1 MKKIILYFLLLIV
14 FNTEYKSQSITNI
27 DSLKEVYYN
36 NKKEDT
42 LKLRQSR
49 KICFYYSNNSI
60 FDSVFKY
67 AFNSLAMAKKN
78 KFPFWE
84 ASFHNVIGVTYWNK
98 GNYKEAIK
106 HYEKGLKCQEENNDS
121 TLIST
126 FYNNLGL
133 AYWEQSNLPKALE
146 LYLRSLDIDSKQN
159 YKKGMT
165 SSYLNIGLI
174 YSDMKDYKSALQNY
188 FKSLVLCKELNDN
201 DGLVNNYINIGQVYA
216 NIKNYQTSMHYDLMA
231 LELCKK
237 TNDKSLLALIH
248 NNIGNLH
255 SIEKKDS
262 LALSYFL
269 IAYNYYKEIG
279 NLSGLVLVL
288 NNIGDAYINLKKTKV
303 ALVSLGEALLL
314 EQELELINE
323 ESKTRA
329 LMAKAY
335 ENLGDYKNAFYNL
348 DLHKKLVDSTSTMK
362 NANLINQ
369 MQKTHEI
376 KQKETELN
384 LQKEKELAIK
394 EAEKQKQTYVT
405 IGIIVIL
412 ALTVI
417 FSFFL
422 YKRFKLTN
430 SQKQIIEKQ
439 KHLVEEKQK
448 EIVDSITYAKR
459 IQNTLLANKE
469 MMDVNLP
476 ENFVLFKPKDIV
488 SGDFY
493 WITESN
499 KYFYLAVC
507 DSTGHGVPGAF
518 MSLLNIGFLSEAINE
533 KDISN
538 PNEVFNYARKR
549 LVNSISK
556 DGQQDGFDGILLRF
570 NSESQKYSYAAANN
584 SPVIISNGILTELAA
599 DKMPV
604 GKGERNETFVMHE
617 INAQKGDML
626 YLYTDG
632 FADQFG
638 GPKGKK
644 FKYKQLNDLL
654 LTNASKPLHEQKQIL
669 DEVFEKWRGN
679 LEQIDDVCI
688 IGIRI

>member
-1 MKKIILYFLLLIV
+1 M
-14 FNTEYKSQSITNI
+14 SQSTKV
-27 DSLKEVYYN
+27 DSLKKLILITTKKDKDLLKQYTNLCEAFNEVASFDSTLKYSQIALSIANEIGDVESQILFN
-36 NKKEDT
+36 NKT
-42 LKLRQSR
+42 
-49 KICFYYSNNSI
+49 
-60 FDSVFKY
+60 
-67 AFNSLAMAKKN
+67 
-78 KFPFWE
+78 
-84 ASFHNVIGVTYWNK
+84 GVAYWNK
-98 GNYKEAIK
+98 SQYDDAIRY
-106 HYEKGLKCQEENNDS
+106 YEIGLKLCLKSNQINNYS
-121 TLIST
+121 TL
-126 FYNNLGL
+126 YNNIGL
-133 AYWEQSNLPKALE
+133 AYWDKADLPKALN
-146 LYLRSLDIDSKQN
+146 YFIKARKIDKQLN
-159 YKKGMT
+159 DKK
-165 SSYLNIGLI
+165 SIAISDLNIGLV
-174 YSDMKDYKSALQNY
+174 YADMGDYNNALSNY
-188 FKSLVLCKELNDN
+188 FNSVKLNHELGDEQSKA
-201 DGLVNNYINIGQVYA
+201 LAYINIGQVYSL
-216 NIKNYQTSMHYDLMA
+216 KKEYLKSMEYNLKA
-231 LELCKK
+231 LRIAEKYK
-237 TNDKSLLALIH
+237 DNRNLAFVY
-248 NNIGNLH
+248 NNIGSLYSANGEYDKA
-255 SIEKKDS
+255 IE
-262 LALSYFL
+262 YFYKGLEKYTL
-269 IAYNYYKEIG
+269 IGEK
-279 NLSGLVLVL
+279 SGQTLTL
-288 NNIGDAYINLKKTKV
+288 NNIGDALCTKLKFNDAVVTFNK
-303 ALVSLGEALLL
+303 ALKIEEENDLIDDESTTRRGLANAYYGLGNFKL
-314 EQELELINE
+314 
-323 ESKTRA
+323 
-329 LMAKAY
+329 AY
-335 ENLGDYKNAFYNL
+335 ENYLKHIQL
-348 DLHKKLVDSTSTMK
+348 SDSVKALQNVSEL
-362 NANLINQ
+362 NN
-369 MQKTHEI
+369 MQKAMEL

-405 IGIIVIL
+405 IGIIIIL

-430 SQKQIIEKQ
+430 SQKEIIEKQ

-499 KYFYLAVC
+499 KNFYLAVC

-533 KDISN
+533 KDILN
-538 PNEVFNYARKR
+538 PNEVFNYTRKR
-549 LVNSISK
+549 LVSSISK

-570 NSESQKYSYAAANN
+570 NSESRKYSYTAANN
-584 SPVIISNGILTELAA
+584 SPVIVSNGILTELAA

-604 GKGERNETFVMHE
+604 GKGERNESFAMHE

-654 LTNASKPLHEQKQIL
+654 LTNASKPLREQHQIL
-669 DEVFEKWRGN
+669 EEAFEKWKGE
-679 LEQIDDVCI
+679 LEQVDDVCI
-688 IGIRI
+688 IGIRL